1 MSVLGSE
8 PEIQVKF
15 ILDSTSWPQII
26 QLVQAFGQEIQDRV
40 LYLTRTWAFAMHKH
54 KLKLLGRWPEHL
66 KAKRM
71 TADDQPTP
79 TIDSHPD
86 YTNNSE
92 SNNVISNLDLISAM
106 TPLPQGQSS
115 TTLLPTSATPTPAGC
130 VSPRPAS
137 TTLQASTTTVHYD
150 KRLLVPDLLTTVQRD
165 QPQDPMP
172 GPSNFTTSNSLP
184 SVNHVVGMIKNKTGR
199 GKGHGV
205 TDCSLSSVAG
215 HQQSESATTSV
226 SLYVTPIV

>member
-1 MSVLGSE
+1 MAVSGAINRQKVAISRAINSHFLTFYGAINS
-8 PEIQVKF
+8 QKGRQ
-15 ILDSTSWPQII
+15 ILYP
-26 QLVQAFGQEIQDRV
+26 
-40 LYLTRTWAFAMHKH
+40 
-54 KLKLLGRWPEHL
+54 
-66 KAKRM
+66 
-71 TADDQPTP
+71 
-79 TIDSHPD
+79 
-86 YTNNSE
+86 NNSE
-92 SNNVISNLDLISAM
+92 PNNVISNLDLISAM
-106 TPLPQGQSS
+106 TPLPQSS
-115 TTLLPTSATPTPAGC
+115 TTLLPTSATPTPVGC

-184 SVNHVVGMIKNKTGR
+184 SVNHVVGVNKNQTGR
-199 GKGHGV
+199 GKGHEV

-215 HQQSESATTSV
+215 HQQPESATSTV